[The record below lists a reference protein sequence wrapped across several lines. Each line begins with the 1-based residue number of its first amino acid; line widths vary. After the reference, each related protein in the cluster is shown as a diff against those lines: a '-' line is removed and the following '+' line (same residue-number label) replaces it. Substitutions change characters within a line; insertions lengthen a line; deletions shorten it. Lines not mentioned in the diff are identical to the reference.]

1 MNTAEGGASVSAH
14 PAATASQAF
23 GETSGVSG
31 SNFGP
36 EPSVSQHVGSTADPC
51 MAPGCSSNSVDEGST
66 LGTSQGA
73 PELARVSSSEAMMLG
88 APIEASEVADGTA
101 PGGPLFPD
109 RPSDADIIAWENTIR
124 EAGPGKQALVGQ
136 PEPLSSLAAEY
147 VAGSPVFLSKIQTLE
162 GAYGLIRRT
171 RGDGNCFFRSFVFA
185 FIERMLLMGDDAE
198 KDRVLARL
206 AEVKKQLTE
215 AGYEEM
221 VMETPMDAMLDM
233 VRNIGSPVEPLSID
247 ILEQNMCSGK
257 SRKEKR
263 DGCLAAPSMLT
274 LTMCNPG
281 SQWNNEYI
289 SNYVVFLMRMITS
302 CEIRRRSDFFEPF
315 IMGMSDLGVGPFC
328 QRFVDPMDEES
339 DHVPLRVVYLDRS
352 ASPGGHGGPGAGD
365 EAHVD
370 MHDFVPESLAGAA
383 PVDPSVH
390 LLYRPGHYDILYPR
404 AG

>member
-1 MNTAEGGASVSAH
+1 MSSSQCSGYGAPIAQGHSSPTGSRVFGGSSTRPTPEASVGEVVFESMNTAEGGASVSAH

-66 LGTSQGA
+66 LGTSRGA

-147 VAGSPVFLSKIQTLE
+147 AAGSPVFLSKIQTLE

-257 SRKEKR
+257 SRNEKR
-263 DGCLAAPSMLT
+263 DGYLAAPSMLT
-274 LTMCNPG
+274 LTMCKPG
-281 SQWNNEYI
+281 SQWNNG
-289 SNYVVFLMRMITS
+289 
-302 CEIRRRSDFFEPF
+302 EPTQA
-315 IMGMSDLGVGPFC
+315 ICQTGPFPNRVH
-328 QRFVDPMDEES
+328 QQLHRVPHADDHQLRDPEAIRL
-339 DHVPLRVVYLDRS
+339 LRALHN
-352 ASPGGHGGPGAGD
+352 GH
-365 EAHVD
+365 E
-370 MHDFVPESLAGAA
+370 
-383 PVDPSVH
+383 
-390 LLYRPGHYDILYPR
+390 
-404 AG
+404 

>member
-1 MNTAEGGASVSAH
+1 MGEVVFESMNTAEGGASVSAH

-66 LGTSQGA
+66 LGTSRGA

-147 VAGSPVFLSKIQTLE
+147 AAGSPVFLSKIQTLE

-247 ILEQNMCSGK
+247 ILEQNMCS
-257 SRKEKR
+257 
-263 DGCLAAPSMLT
+263 
-274 LTMCNPG
+274 
-281 SQWNNEYI
+281 EYI
-289 SNYVVFLMRMITS
+289 SNYIVFLMRMITS

-339 DHVPLRVVYLDRS
+339 DHVHIVALTDALQVPLRVVYLDRS

-370 MHDFVPESLAGAA
+370 MHDFVPEGLAGAA